1 MRGVRGSLAAAVVV
15 AVGVGAS
22 AVAGAAGCG
31 GGSGGEGPLLRALGD
46 EVDLVVLATPAEVGP
61 TWAARATTL
70 LVPGLPACVRERAMA
85 ADAVAATWSQR
96 GGTEGDWALIMN
108 GGGAAGGCEGLERAG
123 ALAWYG
129 PDPRRGDRRFFAAGD
144 RKRRWRA
151 LGSAPVRALG
161 DIEVQPGII
170 VHAAGTLDPRDGV
183 DARATL
189 RFDER
194 AAADGFEE
202 LRERFA
208 SRLDRHR
215 LGGAWPAFGATLERD
230 PRDPSGAT
238 LVGALRLPG
247 KSGEEAVV
255 FAINAYLAGDLGAP
269 AAPCPSIADAWQGQ
283 IECSGRQIVIGRALF
298 REILAN
304 PSMLGDDVRV
314 VPNMRHGTSQGLTLF
329 AIRPTSLAAALGMK
343 NGDRIL
349 ALGGRSTATLEQAAH
364 ALEGV
369 RHETRF
375 TVELVRHGDN
385 VSLRYE
391 IR

>member
-1 MRGVRGSLAAAVVV
+1 MPTSLAALLA
-15 AVGVGAS
+15 AA
-22 AVAGAAGCG
+22 AGMVGCG
-31 GGSGGEGPLLRALGD
+31 GAPGGEGPLLRALGD

-70 LVPGLPACVRERAMA
+70 LVPELPACVRERAMA

-96 GGTEGDWALIMN
+96 DGTDGAWALIMI
-108 GGGAAGGCEGLERAG
+108 GGGAAAGCDELERDG

-129 PDPRRGDRRFFAAGD
+129 PDPRGGERRFFAAGD

-151 LGSAPVRALG
+151 LGAAPIRAIG
-161 DIEVQPGII
+161 DVEVQPGIV

-208 SRLDRHR
+208 RGLDRDR

-230 PRDPSGAT
+230 PRDPSGTT
-238 LVGALRLPG
+238 LVGKLRLPG
-247 KSGEEAVV
+247 KPGEEAMV

-269 AAPCPSIADAWQGQ
+269 AAPCPSIADVWQGQ
-283 IECSGRQIVIGRALF
+283 IECSGRRIIVARSLRDQIVAD
-298 REILAN
+298 
-304 PSMLGDDVRV
+304 PSMLMRDARV
-314 VPNMRHGTSQGLTLF
+314 VPAIHQGAPAGLKLY
-329 AIRPTSLAAALGMK
+329 AIRPTSLAAALGLQ
-343 NGDRIL
+343 NGDRIH
-349 ALGGRSTATLEQAAH
+349 AVGGESIVTADKAVR

-369 RHETRF
+369 RTESRF
-375 TVELVRHGDN
+375 TVELERRGNEV
-385 VSLRYE
+385 VLTYE